1 MDICTR
7 QHECKWHQHIITGEI
22 SESSEPSEISKCV
35 GVLSCVSVLACVSVV
50 SCAVYFAQNSVA
62 DSHGELQRHFK
73 AIENVLKI

>member
-35 GVLSCVSVLACVSVV
+35 GVLSCVSVV